1 MYSTQKNSMTIPLT
15 VNMWHKTTQT
25 KALLDC
31 GATHNFIDPRAIKM
45 LSMGTNPLRQPL
57 IVHNVDGTITH
68 YCNLWVRRGKQVEKL
83 GFHMANLGWDQMI
96 LSYPWFQKF
105 NPHFDW
111 NTHTLKGDTVGYR
124 TKLVTSLRVTTLTET
139 DKEEDR
145 KAIQSQIPEAY
156 HKYWEVFS
164 EQASYHYLPK
174 REEAHAIV
182 LKEGAPDRINCKV
195 YHQTEEEL
203 EATCKFIEESL
214 AKGYIVNS
222 KLPYATALFYRK
234 KSGQLHPI
242 MDYHALNK
250 WTIRNNYPLPLISNI
265 IKCLQGKTLFSKFNI
280 CWGYNNIWIK
290 EEDHW
295 KAAFKTPFGLYEPT
309 VMYFGL
315 TNSPATFCRA
325 MQRMLRH
332 WLNKYPDE
340 TGNYIDD
347 MIVATKGDRQCHQQI
362 IGELLNIFQEN
373 LYFLWPA
380 KCEFEVSKIECLG
393 LIING
398 TTLSVDPKKADG
410 LHNWPQTLLTVKEVW
425 SILGVLGYQWLFIP
439 HYTNIARP
447 LTALTKKSTPF
458 AWTSE
463 CHTALDTLITAITG
477 GPTLAQPDM
486 GRPFFLQVD
495 ASAYATGA
503 ILSQKD
509 DRGKHQAVR
518 FLSKTFNEVEHNY
531 DIHDQELLA
540 VFQGLTHWQ
549 HLLLSSPHIT
559 MVLTD
564 HKNLEYYKE
573 PHHINRH
580 IARYVQCMQDYNFV
594 IKHIPGES
602 NKSDALSWRLDYN
615 KGKQDNSSVTVLP
628 LELFIQSTTLT
639 CLFSHAGTLSTIDER
654 VHTHQLQQLDLL
666 NKWATTY
673 PLTQSDSLH
682 WYGDRLV
689 IMEDSSLKRGVISL
703 YHDSMTVGHPR
714 ISNTMWAITWDF
726 WWPMMKKDVTEYI
739 KGCTTCQSRKNQPNK
754 PKPPLFL
761 ITSDTYNTPFTSI
774 AMDFI
779 VKLPLSESHDTILTI
794 TDTFSK
800 ASIFIPCNESINA
813 EYTAKLYT
821 TYVLPHYRLP
831 TCIISDWDPR
841 FTSAF
846 SKELCC
852 TLGIT
857 QNISTAYHPQTNGQS
872 ERTNQWL
879 EQYLCIFIDYF

>member
-1 MYSTQKNSMTIPLT
+1 
-15 VNMWHKTTQT
+15 
-25 KALLDC
+25 
-31 GATHNFIDPRAIKM
+31 
-45 LSMGTNPLRQPL
+45 
-57 IVHNVDGTITH
+57 
-68 YCNLWVRRGKQVEKL
+68 
-83 GFHMANLGWDQMI
+83 MI

-203 EATCKFIEESL
+203 EATRKFIEESL

-250 WTIRNNYPLPLISNI
+250 WTICNNYPLPLISNI

-393 LIING
+393 LIIDG

-410 LHNWPQTLLTVKEVW
+410 LHNWPQTLLTVKEV
-425 SILGVLGYQWLFIP
+425 
-439 HYTNIARP
+439 
-447 LTALTKKSTPF
+447 
-458 AWTSE
+458 
-463 CHTALDTLITAITG
+463 
-477 GPTLAQPDM
+477 
-486 GRPFFLQVD
+486 
-495 ASAYATGA
+495 
-503 ILSQKD
+503 
-509 DRGKHQAVR
+509 
-518 FLSKTFNEVEHNY
+518 
-531 DIHDQELLA
+531 
-540 VFQGLTHWQ
+540 
-549 HLLLSSPHIT
+549 
-559 MVLTD
+559 
-564 HKNLEYYKE
+564 
-573 PHHINRH
+573 
-580 IARYVQCMQDYNFV
+580 
-594 IKHIPGES
+594 
-602 NKSDALSWRLDYN
+602 
-615 KGKQDNSSVTVLP
+615 
-628 LELFIQSTTLT
+628 
-639 CLFSHAGTLSTIDER
+639 
-654 VHTHQLQQLDLL
+654 
-666 NKWATTY
+666 
-673 PLTQSDSLH
+673 
-682 WYGDRLV
+682 
-689 IMEDSSLKRGVISL
+689 
-703 YHDSMTVGHPR
+703 
-714 ISNTMWAITWDF
+714 
-726 WWPMMKKDVTEYI
+726 
-739 KGCTTCQSRKNQPNK
+739 
-754 PKPPLFL
+754 
-761 ITSDTYNTPFTSI
+761 
-774 AMDFI
+774 
-779 VKLPLSESHDTILTI
+779 
-794 TDTFSK
+794 
-800 ASIFIPCNESINA
+800 
-813 EYTAKLYT
+813 
-821 TYVLPHYRLP
+821 
-831 TCIISDWDPR
+831 
-841 FTSAF
+841 
-846 SKELCC
+846 
-852 TLGIT
+852 
-857 QNISTAYHPQTNGQS
+857 
-872 ERTNQWL
+872 
-879 EQYLCIFIDYF
+879 